1 MKSWADIGFE
11 IEMTRDNS
19 PTLRLLHSVDPERDR
34 GESMHHSAGACG
46 ETLLIYGNPAGRT
59 FEQISKPSFMVVGL
73 GLGYIEM
80 TIAKEALLLGKS
92 PQDIEKLTSY
102 ESIPELREFFYL
114 WLWDHRDQ
122 LLPDVREIYDEAVA
136 CVVQNSAITSE
147 QVKEFLRFH
156 FPVLGKLDGALEK
169 VEQVQDRYHCI
180 LFDAYSAKTTPHL
193 WDEEFLQL
201 FFARACAGGCFVSTY
216 SGKAEFKEALRKNNF
231 SVVAREAFH
240 GKRKSTI
247 AHRVLEL

>member
-46 ETLLIYGNPAGRT
+46 ETLLIYGTPARRV
-59 FEQISKPSFMVVGL
+59 FEQISRPSFMVVGL

-80 TIAKEALLLGKS
+80 TIAKEALLLGRS
-92 PQDIEKLTSY
+92 AQDIEKLTSF

-114 WLWDHRDQ
+114 WLWDQHDK
-122 LLPDVREIYDEAVA
+122 LNSEVHEIYDEALA
-136 CVVQNSAITSE
+136 CVLKGSDISAIHL
-147 QVKEFLRFH
+147 KDFLRVH
-156 FPVLGKLDGALEK
+156 FARPEMISGALENAQ
-169 VEQVQDRYHCI
+169 QVCHSYHAI
-180 LFDAYSAKTTPHL
+180 MYDAYSSKTTPHL
-193 WDEEFLQL
+193 WDEVFLQS
-201 FFARACAGGCFVSTY
+201 FFARSCAEASIVSTY

-231 SVVAREAFH
+231 TVVSREAFF
-240 GKRKSTI
+240 GKRKSTV
-247 AHRVLEL
+247 AHRLLQL

>member
-46 ETLLIYGNPAGRT
+46 ETLLIYGNPARRT

-80 TIAKEALLLGKS
+80 TIAKEALLLGKL
-92 PQDIEKLTSY
+92 PQDIEKLTSF

-114 WLWDHRDQ
+114 WLWDLHPQ
-122 LLPDVREIYDEAVA
+122 LLPEVHEIYDEALA
-136 CVVQNSAITSE
+136 CVVKDSALSVWQI
-147 QVKEFLRFH
+147 KEFLRAH
-156 FPVLGKLDGALEK
+156 FPTLDHLDGALES
-169 VEQVQDRYHCI
+169 VDQIQHQHHAI
-180 LFDAYSAKTTPHL
+180 MFDAYSAKTTPQL
-193 WDEEFLQL
+193 WDDEFLLQ
-201 FFARACAGGCFVSTY
+201 FFARACAESCFVSTY

-231 SVVAREAFH
+231 NVVAREAYY

-247 AHRVLEL
+247 AHRLLEL

>member
-46 ETLLIYGNPAGRT
+46 ETLLIYGNPARRT
-59 FEQISKPSFMVVGL
+59 FEQVPKPSFMVVGL

-92 PQDIEKLTSY
+92 AQDIEKLTSF
-102 ESIPELREFFYL
+102 ESLPELREFFYL
-114 WLWDHRDQ
+114 WLWDRYDQ
-122 LLPDVREIYDEAVA
+122 LTSEVHEIYDEAL
-136 CVVQNSAITSE
+136 SAVLAGCEISPGEIKKFLRVHFPNLESIEGALECTE
-147 QVKEFLRFH
+147 QVKH
-156 FPVLGKLDGALEK
+156 
-169 VEQVQDRYHCI
+169 QYHAI
-180 LFDAYSAKTTPHL
+180 MYDAYSSKTTPHL
-193 WDEEFLQL
+193 WDEEFLVR
-201 FFARACAGGCFVSTY
+201 FFANTCAGVSLVSTY
-216 SGKAEFKEALRKNNF
+216 SGRMEFKEALRKNNF
-231 SVVAREAFH
+231 EVVSREAFY

-247 AHRVLEL
+247 ALRRMQL

>member
-46 ETLLIYGNPAGRT
+46 ETLLIYGTPARRT
-59 FEQISKPSFMVVGL
+59 FEQIPRPSFMVVGL

-80 TIAKEALLLGKS
+80 TIAKEALLLGKAAR
-92 PQDIEKLTSY
+92 DIERLTSF

-114 WLWDHRDQ
+114 WLWDQHDK
-122 LLPDVREIYDEAVA
+122 LLPDVHEIYDEALN
-136 CVVQNSAITSE
+136 CVVKDSAVSVA
-147 QVKEFLRFH
+147 QVKDFLRVH
-156 FPVLGKLDGALEK
+156 FATIDKLDGALGS
-169 VEQVQDRYHCI
+169 VVQVGHQYHAI
-180 LFDAYSAKTTPHL
+180 MFDAYSAKTTPHL
-193 WDEEFLQL
+193 WDEGFLVS
-201 FFARACAGGCFVSTY
+201 FFAKSCYQGCFVSTY

-231 SVVAREAFH
+231 TVVSREAYY

-247 AHRVLEL
+247 AYRLLEL